1 MDSTLFL
8 LIIFI
13 VAVAAVILLKWLL
26 PSKGEIGEKRVAR
39 LLSKLPQE
47 DYKLINNLLVNIK
60 GQTTQID
67 HVVVSEYRIFVIE
80 TKYYQGDIYVDE
92 NSEYWT
98 QNIYGN
104 KYKLRN
110 PLRQNYGHVRALSAL
125 LQDIHPDFIIP
136 IVAFSKQASVNC
148 IDNKS
153 IVYWNQLN
161 EVIKSYQRK
170 WLTTEQAQKVYDTL
184 LAANVDSKEN
194 RKQHVK
200 NVKRNIAHREE
211 TIANGRC
218 PRCGGN
224 LVLRNGKYGKFYGCQ
239 NYPRCR
245 FTHQA

>member
-1 MDSTLFL
+1 MNSS
-8 LIIFI
+8 LIVLI
-13 VAVAAVILLKWLL
+13 VAIVAAILLKWLL
-26 PSKGEIGEKRVAR
+26 PSKGEVGERRVAR
-39 LLSKLPQE
+39 ILSKLPQE
-47 DYKLINNLLVNIK
+47 EYKVINNLLVLHK
-60 GQTTQID
+60 GHTTQID
-67 HVVVSEYRIFVIE
+67 HVVISEYRIFVIE
-80 TKYYQGDIYVDE
+80 TKFYKGRIYGGLT
-92 NSEYWT
+92 SEYWT
-98 QNIYGN
+98 QNIYGK
-104 KYKLRN
+104 KYNLRN
-110 PLRQNYGHVRALSAL
+110 PIHQNHGHIRSLSAL
-125 LQDIHPDFIIP
+125 LQDIHPDFFIP

-161 EVIKSYQRK
+161 KVIKSYQRK
-170 WLTTEQAQKVYDTL
+170 WLTTEQVQKVYDTL
-184 LAANVDSKEN
+184 LAANIDSKEN

-200 NVKRNIAHREE
+200 NIKRNIAHREQ